1 LPTASID
8 FAFATIAMIVI
19 VMGTISGLNMAV
31 EPYLGTGDQE
41 DERYYQIGRH
51 MLLSEGEPAG
61 WGAGS
66 TPTDLGFASAAD
78 AYQLDI
84 DKVTRLNPSNAYAL
98 DYSSLWQALGV
109 DDVSFH
115 IGVDTLFDVSLSL
128 ASTQV
133 QGSDTVYNF
142 SASTSKDG
150 YPIPTQLSYYISIAD
165 STLSNSRSTDDDGY
179 GSVVFTLP
187 NSLNGTG
194 LLVGLAEAEESIV
207 GYGVLSFAHNIGS
220 PNAPGAYAT
229 LSPLDHV
236 LHVDFSPGA
245 SAVNAAVYT
254 LDYAFDL
261 VADGSDY
268 AIPHLLD
275 WSPMVLVLTGVEGSV
290 YWAEW
295 VAYPQVPL
303 EVGADMDA
311 DYVVSDV
318 AHATYVVEVKGAL
331 YRFDIDFRSPTEDD

>member
-1 LPTASID
+1 MPAASID

-31 EPYLGTGDQE
+31 EPYLSVGGHD

-61 WGAGS
+61 WGSGS
-66 TPTDLGFASAAD
+66 TPTVLGFAYAED

-98 DYSSLWQALGV
+98 DYPSLWQALGV
-109 DDVSFH
+109 DDVSFR

-128 ASTQV
+128 ASTQI

-142 SASTSKDG
+142 SASTTKDG

-165 STLSNSRSTDDDGY
+165 STSSNSGSTDDDGY
-179 GSVVFTLP
+179 GSVEFTLP
-187 NSLNGTG
+187 NSLNGTA

-207 GYGVLSFAHNIGS
+207 GYGVLPFAHNIGS

-229 LSPLDHV
+229 LSPLDNI
-236 LHVDFSPGA
+236 LYVDLSPGA

-254 LDYAFDL
+254 LDYAFNL

-268 AIPHLLD
+268 AIPPLLD